1 MRRIITLTLLL
12 AASVIEMQAQTAK
25 NVVLK
30 KDGTFLYVK
39 MDLDLQSAKPRANEA
54 VVVVPQVK
62 NGSWVAD
69 LQPVGLYSHNMWYNF
84 ARKGKN
90 ASGDVNELQ
99 FRGHAPETVEYE
111 TRIPYQNWMN
121 GASLVLEKR
130 SQGCCGKEKNQ
141 TESTW
146 LASFEEE
153 LVFAPADTVQIRDT
167 VEVKV
172 MVPVVRSVSGR
183 AFLDYAANSVT
194 IDPNYHSNS
203 RELGYVRMSL
213 DSVITVPGAQIRR
226 IWIKSYASPEG
237 AYGHNQYLAMH
248 RSLALKDY
256 VSETFGIS
264 DDLFEVEFEAE
275 NWNDFRDYIAA
286 SSLQDKEEIL
296 SIVDSDR
303 TADDKEALIKRQF
316 PRAWAKLRAECLPF
330 LRRTDY
336 RIDYEIIDND

>member
-1 MRRIITLTLLL
+1 MRRIFTLTLLL
-12 AASVIEMQAQTAK
+12 AASVTVMQAQTAR
-25 NVVLK
+25 NVVLEK
-30 KDGTFLYVK
+30 NGTFLCVK
-39 MDLDLQSAKPRANEA
+39 MDVDLQSAKPRAYEA
-54 VVVVPQVK
+54 VVVVPQIK
-62 NGSWVAD
+62 NGARVLD
-69 LQPVGLYSHNMWYNF
+69 LQPLGLYSRSMWYNYV
-84 ARKGKN
+84 RSGTN
-90 ASGDVNELQ
+90 ASGDVSELQ
-99 FRGHAPETVEYE
+99 FRGRVPETVEYE
-111 TRIPYQNWMN
+111 TRIPYEGWMN

-130 SQGCCGKEKNQ
+130 SQGCCGKEKSQ
-141 TESTW
+141 TISTW
-146 LASFEEE
+146 LASYEEPI
-153 LVFAPADTVQIRDT
+153 VVPADTVVIRDT
-167 VEVKV
+167 VVVKEL
-172 MVPVVRSVSGR
+172 VPVIRSLSGR
-183 AFLDYAANSVT
+183 AFLDYSANSVT

-213 DSVITVPGAQIRR
+213 DSVVTVPGAQIRR

-256 VSETFGIS
+256 VAETFGIS

-275 NWNDFRDYIAA
+275 NWSDFRDYIAA

-316 PRAWAKLRAECLPF
+316 PRAWAKLRAECLLF